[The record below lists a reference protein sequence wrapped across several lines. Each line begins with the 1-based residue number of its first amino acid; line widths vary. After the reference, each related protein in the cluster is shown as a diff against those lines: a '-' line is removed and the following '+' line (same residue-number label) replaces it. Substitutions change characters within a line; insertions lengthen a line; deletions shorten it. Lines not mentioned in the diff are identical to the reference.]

1 VSPSLAPTPVPTP
14 IVTPAPTPVPA
25 PATLAEAL
33 EQFGQMVSAGQ
44 QDGTIDGDAAEE
56 LLERADKFR
65 DEDMSGGDINKASRD
80 LNRAINELEAE
91 GQIASAET
99 ADALRQQAAEIEA
112 AARRE

>member
-1 VSPSLAPTPVPTP
+1 
-14 IVTPAPTPVPA
+14 
-25 PATLAEAL
+25 
-33 EQFGQMVSAGQ
+33 MVAAGQ
-44 QDGTIDGDAAEE
+44 QNGSIDGDAAEE
-56 LLERADKFR
+56 LLEQADKFR
-65 DEDMSGGDINKASRD
+65 DEDLSGGDINKASRD